1 MAEARLHF
9 IKQCIER
16 REFKEQEV
24 DKIPSKTR
32 GIYVLL
38 QQKEPDVY
46 DVMYIGMTGAGVHG
60 RLQSHLRSR
69 TKTKSCSHFSIFE
82 VHDNVPEEEIEEL
95 EGILRHIFRKDSHAN
110 QLADQRGYGGLR
122 DVQRRNWDQ
131 WVS

>member
-24 DKIPSKTR
+24 EKIPSKTR

-38 QQKEPDVY
+38 HQKEPDVY
-46 DVMYIGMTGAGVHG
+46 DVMYIGMTAAGVHG
-60 RLQSHLRSR
+60 RLQSHLKSG
-69 TKTKSCSHFSIFE
+69 TKTKFCSHFSMFE

-110 QLADQRGYGGLR
+110 QLAHQRGYGPLR
-122 DVQRRNWDQ
+122 EVRRRDWGQ